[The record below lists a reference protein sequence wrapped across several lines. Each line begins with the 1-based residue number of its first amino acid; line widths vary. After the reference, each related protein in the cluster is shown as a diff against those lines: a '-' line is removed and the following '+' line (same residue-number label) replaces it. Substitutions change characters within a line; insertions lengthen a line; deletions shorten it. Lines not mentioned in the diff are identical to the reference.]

1 MKIQN
6 DYDYDKSIRKQ
17 TNDLQNLNA
26 QLAALEGINTLEANA
41 KRRKLQVEISEKQE
55 DLDDTVREHM
65 FEMSKDALDDLKEAL
80 QDAFDDKW
88 EKVGYDVK
96 RIADLMSAA
105 NVLSQ
110 ESAATINSTLTS
122 LLKYY
127 GIDAAETGIDKAFA
141 SGTPSVTHKL
151 KGLIGEKGSE
161 IATTKKGLIV
171 TLDKGDGVISHEMT
185 ENLMNMAKGITPI
198 LNTQPNRMEGY
209 QNHVVNETNIDQHY
223 DSLIHIDGSAD
234 AATVEDIKK
243 MTNDLLDKSYKYTS
257 KKIHDGYMKS
267 GGRRIV

>member
-1 MKIQN
+1 MKNPQQCSELLKIQN

-88 EKVGYDVK
+88 EKIGYDVK

-110 ESAATINSTLTS
+110 ESASTINSTLTS

-151 KGLIGEKGSE
+151 KGLI
-161 IATTKKGLIV
+161 A
-171 TLDKGDGVISHEMT
+171 
-185 ENLMNMAKGITPI
+185 
-198 LNTQPNRMEGY
+198 
-209 QNHVVNETNIDQHY
+209 
-223 DSLIHIDGSAD
+223 
-234 AATVEDIKK
+234 
-243 MTNDLLDKSYKYTS
+243 LLP
-257 KKIHDGYMKS
+257 
-267 GGRRIV
+267 

>member
-55 DLDDTVREHM
+55 ALDDTVQEHM
-65 FEMSKDALDDLKEAL
+65 FDLSKDALNDLKDTL
-80 QDAFDDKW
+80 QEAFDDKW
-88 EKVGYDVK
+88 EDIGYDIN
-96 RIADLMSAA
+96 RIADLMSMA
-105 NVLSQ
+105 NVLTQ
-110 ESAATINSTLTS
+110 TSAETINSTLNS
-122 LLKYY
+122 LLNYY
-127 GIDAAETGIDKAFA
+127 GIDPVDTKIDKAFA
-141 SGTPSVTHKL
+141 SGTASVSHKL

-171 TLDKGDGVISHEMT
+171 TLDKGDGVIPHEMT
-185 ENLMNMAKGITPI
+185 ENLMNMAKGIMPM
-198 LNTQPNRMEGY
+198 LNQESARMQDY
-209 QNHVVNETNIDQHY
+209 QNHVVNETNIEQHY

-234 AATVEDIKK
+234 AATVEDLKK
-243 MTNDLLDKSYKYTS
+243 MTNELLDKSYKYTS
-257 KKIHDGYMKS
+257 KKIHDGYLKS
-267 GGRRIV
+267 GGRMIV